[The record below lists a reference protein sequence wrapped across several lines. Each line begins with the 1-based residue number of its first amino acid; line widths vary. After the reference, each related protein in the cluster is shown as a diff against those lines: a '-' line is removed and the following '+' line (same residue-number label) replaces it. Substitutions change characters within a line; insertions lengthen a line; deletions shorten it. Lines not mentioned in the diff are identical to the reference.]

1 MATQVGAAY
10 VELGAKITG
19 LERGLKDASRQVDAF
34 GAQADKS
41 AARVGT
47 RFQALGARMSTVGRK
62 MTLGLTLPIV
72 GVGAAAFKMAADFER
87 SMSKITGLVGI
98 ARGQVDSMRKGVLE
112 LSRGTGKSASELADG
127 LFVITSAGLRG
138 KDAMDALGAAGRAST
153 AGLGEVSD
161 IGRAVAGS
169 MNAYGSA
176 TLNAADATDIITAT
190 ARAGN
195 FETSQLAAAL
205 GRVLPFAKQAGA
217 SLEQVGGAVALLT
230 RTNGNAAES
239 ITQMTALFRA
249 FVVPTE
255 EGKKILDQLGTS
267 AGEVRDQIGKE
278 GLVSALQSLDKGLG
292 GNREQLG
299 RLLGSSEA
307 AGAAFQILDAN
318 AQTLNDTFGVV
329 GKAAGMTD
337 EAFAAAADTA
347 QFKMQ
352 QAMANMQAAL
362 IELGGTIA
370 PVVSSIASGI
380 SRMVGAFQSLPA
392 PVKTGTAYLA
402 AMVAT
407 LGPLLWIGGK
417 ASTVIGKVAS
427 AMAGVGTG
435 AATAGTGVATVATT
449 AAAATPRML
458 AVGKAAASFG
468 AAAGILTRGLK
479 TLGPYAASQAGKMS
493 RIGAAA
499 GQAKLGF
506 AQLAGAVPLLAN
518 PLGLLTAGVGLGIAA
533 LFMFRNEADHN
544 QRAMQGLTESSNT
557 YAQAVR
563 QVNTDYR
570 AQVAAVGELNTS
582 NQTAAQARQKHTAAV
597 QAYIN
602 ALGQGRK
609 AGETEAQYLQRINAL
624 KVAAAQAN
632 VTATTATTQNTESV
646 RKAVDGAAKL
656 TEGITKESQAAQTRL
671 DRAKAMNAQHAL
683 LGKSEEARSKA
694 ASELAAAEA
703 NVGLVEARRSQRLKE
718 VARQQEATREAIKKS
733 SMTDAEKA
741 ASLDVVNREINKT
754 RTELKKV
761 EGTPDPKK
769 KITVDNADAM
779 GKIASVR
786 DGLANLANKAIT
798 LTINAT
804 GNAAS
809 KWLRNAFYRGGYVQ
823 GFAGGGQVRGP
834 GGRDRVPAM
843 LTAGEVVL
851 TKRQQALVDGG
862 MNIRDAIRRTGGA
875 FAKGG
880 FVAPK
885 RNKGENDKAYRQRVK
900 QAKAQWNR
908 QQDSTAAQGI
918 SAAFGSF
925 SSNVLSRFDADT
937 SRILAGIEANF
948 KGTGTLA
955 GKTFSQ
961 LDKDL
966 AANLKTIEAN
976 FVGTGAVAGMTFK
989 SLEKDMR
996 AAQKQLNA
1004 TFDALTPA
1012 EAQLKGMQE
1021 AATQADLQGALSS
1034 AQSDL
1039 AEAQKY
1045 GDTEGAAA
1053 AQKALREA
1061 ERNIMMAELQ
1071 KTAEAERALR
1081 EQEREAAQDTFNE
1094 EWEGKRALL
1103 QEQLDGQLEAERVAG
1118 ENRRALLQTQLD
1130 ERLAAEQANRDTLR
1144 EQREFELMALEANM
1158 IETAKKYRGQAATIQ
1173 RIMQTLAR
1181 KMEISGRNVGKSLAK
1196 GLDEAKGDLK
1206 GAARGLAN
1214 LLSDWLEAHSPTKEG
1229 PMSSLDTWWSGLAP
1243 ALVDGIDSGAM
1254 EAGLAKAAAM
1264 EGAVAL
1270 TGSRMNATRAGA
1282 VINLTVTDNTL
1293 AGMSRDQAD
1302 RVASQIKASLDRQI
1316 RVAI

>member
-19 LERGLKDASRQVDAF
+19 LERGLKNASRQVDAF
-34 GAQADKS
+34 GATADKS

-138 KDAMDALGAAGRAST
+138 KDAMDALGAAGKAST

-169 MNAYGSA
+169 MSAYGSA

-267 AGEVRDQIGKE
+267 AGEVRQQIGKE

-318 AQTLNDTFGVV
+318 ANTLNETFGVV

-362 IELGGTIA
+362 IELGGVVA
-370 PVVSSIASGI
+370 PIVSKIASGI
-380 SRMVGAFQSLPA
+380 SSVVGAFTSLPG
-392 PVKTGTAYLA
+392 PVK
-402 AMVAT
+402 
-407 LGPLLWIGGK
+407 
-417 ASTVIGKVAS
+417 
-427 AMAGVGTG
+427 
-435 AATAGTGVATVATT
+435 T
-449 AAAATPRML
+449 AAAAFAVFVAALGPILWMGGKVAGAIGAIKL
-458 AVGKAAASFG
+458 AMAGMGAASAGTAAMG
-468 AAAGILTRGLK
+468 AAAGG
-479 TLGPYAASQAGKMS
+479 AAGKVGML
-493 RIGAAA
+493 GAA
-499 GQAKLGF
+499 L
-506 AQLAGAVPLLAN
+506 PLLAN
-518 PLGLLTAGVGLGIAA
+518 PLGLTVAAVGLGIGA
-533 LFMFRNEADHN
+533 LFMFRNELSASE
-544 QRAMQGLTESSNT
+544 RFMQGMTESAGQH
-557 YAQAVR
+557 AQAMR

-570 AQVAAVGELNTS
+570 AQVAAVSELNTS
-582 NQTAAQARQKHTAAV
+582 NTTAAQARSKHTAAV

-632 VTATTATTQNTESV
+632 VTATNATSQNTESV

-656 TEGITKESQAAQTRL
+656 TEGITKESEAAQTRL
-671 DRAKAMNAQHAL
+671 ERAKAMNGQNAL
-683 LGKSEEARSKA
+683 LGKSQEARQKA
-694 ASELAAAEA
+694 AAELAAAEA

-718 VARQQEATREAIKKS
+718 VAKQQESTREAIKKS

-769 KITVDNADAM
+769 KISVDNKDAM
-779 GKIASVR
+779 GKIANVR
-786 DGLANLANKAIT
+786 DGLANLASKAIT

-851 TKRQQALVDGG
+851 TKRQQSLVDGG
-862 MNIRDAIRRTGGA
+862 MNIRDAIRKTGGA

-885 RNKGENDKAYRQRVK
+885 RNKSETDKAYRKRVK

-908 QQDSTAAQGI
+908 QQDSTAGQGI

-925 SSNVLSRFDADT
+925 SSNVLSRFDTDT

-948 KGTGTLA
+948 TGTGTLA

-966 AANLKTIEAN
+966 AANLKAIEAN

-989 SLEKDMR
+989 SLEKAMR

-1034 AQSDL
+1034 AQADL
-1039 AEAQKY
+1039 AEAQKW
-1045 GDTEGAAA
+1045 GDPEGIAD
-1053 AQKALREA
+1053 AQKAMREA

-1094 EWEGKRALL
+1094 EWEGKRDMLR
-1103 QEQLDGQLEAERVAG
+1103 EQLDGQLETERVAG
-1118 ENRRALLQTQLD
+1118 ENRRALLQQQLD

-1144 EQREFELMALEANM
+1144 EQRENDLMALEANM
-1158 IETAKKYRGQAATIQ
+1158 IATARKYRGQAGTIQ
-1173 RIMQTLAR
+1173 KIMQTLAR
-1181 KMEISGRNVGKSLAK
+1181 KMEISGRNVGKSLAD
-1196 GLDEAKGDLK
+1196 GLNAAKSDLK

-1229 PMSSLDTWWSGLAP
+1229 PMSSLDTWWDGHAP
-1243 ALVDGIDSGAM
+1243 ALVDGIDAGVM
-1254 EAGLAKAAAM
+1254 EAGLAKVAAM
-1264 EGAVAL
+1264 EGAVAVS
-1270 TGSRMNATRAGA
+1270 GSRMSAARAGA